1 MVVLYRTH
9 GKRAAGVDGLLDA
22 GGGLGSV
29 YHEPLTQHYGDS
41 TKNMEKCTQNKARTK
56 HRVSDSPWRAGRD
69 LPTH

>member
-22 GGGLGSV
+22 GGGAGQCL
-29 YHEPLTQHYGDS
+29 PRALTQHYGDS
-41 TKNMEKCTQNKARTK
+41 TKNMEKCTQNKGRIK

-69 LPTH
+69 LPAH